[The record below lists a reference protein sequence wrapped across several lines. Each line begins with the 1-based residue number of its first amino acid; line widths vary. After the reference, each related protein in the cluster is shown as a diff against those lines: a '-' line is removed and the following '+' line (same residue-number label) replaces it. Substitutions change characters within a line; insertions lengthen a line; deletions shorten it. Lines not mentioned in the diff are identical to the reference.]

1 MKELL
6 TIYDTTLRD
15 GTQAENFNL
24 SVEDKLRITLKLDEL
39 GVDFVEGGWPG
50 ANPASTRYFEEI
62 RNYDLKH
69 TVVAAFGSTR
79 NFNNPPEQDPNLAAL
94 IAAQTRAI
102 TIFGKSW
109 DVHVRDALRI
119 ELADN
124 LQIIED
130 SLAFLRPHV
139 EFLFYDAEHFFDG
152 FKANPSYALST
163 LERAMAGGAQC
174 LILCDTNGGTL
185 PGEVAAIVNEVR
197 QHLATLPVK
206 AGAKP
211 GAKKGGKAKKTPP
224 RGGEGPVLPVELGIH
239 AHNDSECAVA
249 NSLIAVSLGI
259 SHIQGTI
266 NGIGE
271 RCGNANLTSIMPG
284 LALKMK
290 RYFAAAENLGKLTET
305 SRFVSEL
312 GNLAHN
318 KYQPYVGQAAFAHKG
333 GIHVSAVK
341 RNPLTYEHIVP
352 ERVGNIRRILISDQ
366 AGRSN
371 ILHKAK
377 KFGIDLDSQDPLV
390 SSILK
395 KLKELENQGFQYEG
409 AEASFELLMRKALG
423 TRKEYF
429 RLLGFRVL
437 SQKEPGDNRPEERIL
452 EEATIRLEV
461 GGETVHAAALGNG
474 PVNALDNAL
483 RRALNGFYPSLAA
496 VELQDYKVRVL
507 ASEHGTGARVRVL
520 VESRDETATWGTVGV
535 SHDIIEASW
544 QALVD
549 SITYKLMKDER
560 ARQVKE

>member
-1 MKELL
+1 MTQKL

-39 GVDFVEGGWPG
+39 GIDFVEGGWPG

-79 NFNNPPEQDPNLAAL
+79 NFNNPPEEDPNLAAL
-94 IAAQTRAI
+94 LAAKTRAI

-109 DVHVRDALRI
+109 DIHVRDALRI

-130 SLAFLRPHV
+130 SLAYLRPHV

-152 FKANPSYALST
+152 YKANPQYALTT
-163 LERAMAGGAQC
+163 LEKAIAGGAQC
-174 LILCDTNGGTL
+174 LALCDTNGGTL
-185 PGEVAAIVNEVR
+185 PGEIAGIISEVK
-197 QHLATLPVK
+197 QHLAGL
-206 AGAKP
+206 G
-211 GAKKGGKAKKTPP
+211 GGQGKAAAK
-224 RGGEGPVLPVELGIH
+224 RGGGAGEAVLPVELGIH
-239 AHNDSECAVA
+239 AHNDTECAVA

-259 SHIQGTI
+259 TQIQGTI

-284 LALKMK
+284 LALKM
-290 RYFAAAENLGKLTET
+290 RHYFAAAERLEKLTET

-312 GNLAHN
+312 GNLTPN

-341 RNPLTYEHIVP
+341 RNPLTYEHIAP

-377 KFGIDLDSQDPLV
+377 KFGIDLDSKDPLV

-395 KLKELENQGFQYEG
+395 KLKELETQGFQYEG
-409 AEASFELLMRKALG
+409 AEASFELLMRQALG

-429 RLLGFRVL
+429 QLKGFRVL
-437 SQKEPGDNRPEERIL
+437 SQKVAAGNQPAEMGL
-452 EEATIRLEV
+452 EEATILLEIA
-461 GGETVHAAALGNG
+461 GELVHAAALGNG

-483 RRALNGFYPSLAA
+483 RKALKDYYPQLKA

-520 VESRDETATWGTVGV
+520 IESRDEDSTWGTVGV

-560 ARQVKE
+560 DRSAAQ